1 MRTIWFSI
9 CHQLMR
15 HLWYRTRKEFVTTV
29 KSELQLFSAVL
40 LASIVLA
47 SSAALAA
54 GKGEPAQPLSLV
66 HVTPLPEIVGDFD
79 HFAVDLKRNH
89 LFVSAEVH
97 HSVEMFDLQT
107 GEHLQSIGGFKTPH
121 SLAFVPEKDKLLV
134 ADGGDSALIL
144 ISGEDFHRINRI
156 QLIDGSATG
165 KGDSPDAGYYDAA
178 NRLYY
183 VGNGGV
189 SANLPDSKISIFSV
203 DQGKII
209 GDISIPGN
217 NVESMGVDNIH
228 HRLYVNIRDKREIGV
243 VDLNTRALLTTWT
256 APGLQFNTSLVVDPK
271 EQRIFVAG
279 RKPGIF
285 YVFDQDGKVVS
296 QKSCIDINDDMTYD
310 PVLKRVYI
318 SGSQG
323 LSILHQDTPDTYT
336 EIADIPTNGGK
347 TSVYVPAV
355 KQFYVVHPKTQ
366 IDTAGLLVYRVNH

>member
-1 MRTIWFSI
+1 MRSKS
-9 CHQLMR
+9 QL
-15 HLWYRTRKEFVTTV
+15 LST
-29 KSELQLFSAVL
+29 L
-40 LASIVLA
+40 LLGTLA
-47 SSAALAA
+47 LSSVSVLAA
-54 GKGEPAQPLSLV
+54 GKAEVAQPVSLLR
-66 HVTPLPEIVGDFD
+66 VTPLPEIVGDFD
-79 HFAVDLKRNH
+79 HFAIDLKRNH

-97 HSVEMFDLQT
+97 HSIEMFDLRT

-121 SLAFVPEKDKLLV
+121 SLAFVPEKDELLV

-144 ISGEDFHRINRI
+144 ISGDDFHRIDRI

-165 KGDSPDAGYYDAA
+165 KGDSPDAGYYDAE

-183 VGNGGV
+183 VGNGGI

-203 DQGKII
+203 DQGKLI

-243 VDLNTRALLTTWT
+243 VDLNTKQVIATWT

-271 EQRIFVAG
+271 DQRVFVAG

-296 QKSCIDINDDMTYD
+296 QKPCIDINDDMTYD

-323 LSILHQDTPDTYT
+323 LSIFHQDSPDSYSQ
-336 EIADIPTNGGK
+336 IADIPTNGGK

-355 KQFYVVHPKTQ
+355 KQFYVIHPKTQ
-366 IDTAGLLVYRVNH
+366 IDTAGLLVYRVNR

>member
-1 MRTIWFSI
+1 
-9 CHQLMR
+9 
-15 HLWYRTRKEFVTTV
+15 V
-29 KSELQLFSAVL
+29 KHKLQLVSAFLVSSLVL
-40 LASIVLA
+40 
-47 SSAALAA
+47 SSGQALAA
-54 GKGEPAQPLSLV
+54 DKGEVPQPLSLL

-79 HFAVDLKRNH
+79 HFAIDLKRNH

-97 HSVEMFDLQT
+97 HSVEMFDLRT
-107 GEHLQSIGGFKTPH
+107 GEHLRSLGGFKTPH
-121 SLAFVPEKDKLLV
+121 SLAFVPEKDELLV

-144 ISGEDFHRINRI
+144 ISGEDFHRLDRI

-165 KGDSPDAGYYDAA
+165 KGDSPDAGYYDAE

-189 SANLPDSKISIFSV
+189 SANLPDSKISIFSA

-217 NVESMGVDNIH
+217 NVESMGVDNLH

-243 VDLNTRALLTTWT
+243 VDLNTNQLLTTWT
-256 APGLQFNTSLVVDPK
+256 APGLQFNTSLVVDAK
-271 EQRIFVAG
+271 DQRVFAAG

-296 QKSCIDINDDMTYD
+296 QKPCIDINDDMTYD
-310 PVLKRVYI
+310 PLLKRVYI

-323 LSILHQDTPDTYT
+323 LSVFHQDSPDSYT
-336 EIADIPTNGGK
+336 EIANLPTNGGK
-347 TSVYVPAV
+347 TSVYVSAV
-355 KQFYVVHPKTQ
+355 KQFYVIHPKTQ
-366 IDTAGLLVYRVNH
+366 IDNAGLLVYRVNR